1 MDLIERI
8 GVSIE
13 SLQDPEGKV
22 FDFDKEI
29 ELLLKLKNSLIN
41 HSNEQNVIDNYKKR
55 IEELDEIISVLECEK
70 SELKKKCEES
80 KSELGKFFTLMKN
93 EISGKMRLLDY
104 PEDEMKR
111 VSEMSKFSEICE
123 LREKVL
129 LEFDVKFKV
138 KQVVK
143 DTPKNELI
151 NYSKFKI

>member
-29 ELLLKLKNSLIN
+29 ELLLKLKTFLIN

-55 IEELDEIISVLECEK
+55 IEELDETISVLECEK

-93 EISGKMRLLDY
+93 EISGKMRLLGY

-143 DTPKNELI
+143 DTPKKELI

>member
-8 GVSIE
+8 NVSIE

-29 ELLLKLKNSLIN
+29 ELLLKLKNFIIN
-41 HSNEQNVIDNYKKR
+41 HSNEQNVIDNYKKQ
-55 IEELDEIISVLECEK
+55 IEELDETISVLEGGN
-70 SELKKKCEES
+70 SELENRCEEIRN
-80 KSELGKFFTLMKN
+80 ELEKFFTLMKN
-93 EISGKMRLLDY
+93 EISGKMKLLGY

-111 VSEMSKFSEICE
+111 VSEMNKFSEICDF
-123 LREKVL
+123 REKVL
-129 LEFDVKFKV
+129 REFDLKFKV

-143 DTPKNELI
+143 DTPKKELI